1 MSEVTEKIK
10 QELLVRCEKSKQ
22 KDGYDFWNEHIK
34 YVVDNAVKLAKEYG
48 ADIEIVELGAL
59 LHDIAMP
66 SEYGD
71 REEHHI
77 YGAEITEELLTKLN
91 YPKDRIEKVKNC
103 VLNHRSSRKSQRNTI
118 EEQCVADADVI
129 AHFDCIPS
137 LFSLVYNKMN
147 LSISDGAEYVKRKL
161 ERDYNKL
168 SPRTKE
174 KLKERYD
181 KIMEVLFLSE

>member
-1 MSEVTEKIK
+1 MSEITEKIK
-10 QELLVRCEKSKQ
+10 QELLIRCEKSKQ

-48 ADIEIVELGAL
+48 ADVEIVELGAL
-59 LHDIAMP
+59 LHDISMP

-77 YGAEITEELLTKLN
+77 YGAEIAEELLTKLD

-103 VLNHRSSRKSQRNTI
+103 VLNHRSSRKLQRNTI

-147 LSISDGAEYVKRKL
+147 LSISDGAKYVKRKL

>member
-77 YGAEITEELLTKLN
+77 YGAEIAEELLTKLN

-103 VLNHRSSRKSQRNTI
+103 VLNHRSRGKSQRNTI

>member
-48 ADIEIVELGAL
+48 
-59 LHDIAMP
+59 
-66 SEYGD
+66 D

-77 YGAEITEELLTKLN
+77 YGAEIAEELLTKLD